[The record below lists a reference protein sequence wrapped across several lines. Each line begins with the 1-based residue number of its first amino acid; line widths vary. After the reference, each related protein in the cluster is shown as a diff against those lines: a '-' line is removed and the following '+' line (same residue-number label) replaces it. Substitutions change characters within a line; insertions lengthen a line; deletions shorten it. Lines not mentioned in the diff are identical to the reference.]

1 MDFRAAVKA
10 ASDGN
15 RRTVPVGHWAATVV
29 FTTVSC
35 RPGAFQ
41 QAVMTG
47 AVLMVDWGCTAAE
60 TA

>member
-1 MDFRAAVKA
+1 M
-10 ASDGN
+10 
-15 RRTVPVGHWAATVV
+15 TVPVGHWAATVV

-35 RPGAFQ
+35 RDGAFQ

-47 AVLMVDWGCTAAE
+47 AVLIVVSGWTAAE